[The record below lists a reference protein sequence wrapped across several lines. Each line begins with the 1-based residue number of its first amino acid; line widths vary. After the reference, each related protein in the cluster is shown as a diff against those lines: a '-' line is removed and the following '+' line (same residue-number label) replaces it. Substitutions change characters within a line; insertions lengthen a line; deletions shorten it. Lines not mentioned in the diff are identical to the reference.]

1 MPPKKAPAKT
11 AATKGVAA
19 KYQPVGCYICGSYIL
34 DAPDLLTIRRL
45 DFETGSKSYD
55 QAHRRCWK

>member
-11 AATKGVAA
+11 AATKGAAA

-34 DAPDLLTIRRL
+34 NAPELLTIRRL
-45 DFETGSKSYD
+45 DFAARTKTYE